1 MKTKRA
7 FLWLATMLLSIS
19 LLACDDDSVLPGG
32 GSDSPDNPGDPSNP
46 TAVEWVDLG
55 LPSGLKW
62 ASQNVG
68 ANRPEDYGNYY
79 AWGETTTKS
88 TYTDANYR
96 FGSYGAYTKYC
107 YSGWGLNGFFD
118 NKTTLDPADDAATA
132 NMGDGARTPTYAEWQ
147 ELISHTTSTWT
158 TRNGV
163 KGRLF
168 TAQNG
173 KSIFLPAAGYKR
185 DALAADGQGGWYS
198 SSSLTPI
205 EEDNPAYI
213 WHFFF
218 NSSSQDIGGGG
229 RTDGFSVRAV
239 RPSNPPA
246 EEWVDLGLPS
256 GRLWASHNVGA
267 TTPEG
272 YGNYYAWGETTPK
285 STYTDANYRFGSYGA
300 YTKYCYSGWGLN
312 GFFDNKTTLDPADDA
327 ATANMGDGA
336 RTPTYEEWQELL
348 SHTTSTWT
356 TRNGVYG
363 RQLTAS
369 NGKSIFLPAAGY
381 KRDALA
387 ADRQGGWY
395 SSSSLTPIEEDN
407 PAYIWHFFFN
417 SSSQDIGGGGRT
429 DGFSVRAV
437 K

>member
-7 FLWLATMLLSIS
+7 FLWLATMLMSVS

-32 GSDSPDNPGDPSNP
+32 GSDSPDNQGDPSNP

-55 LPSGLKW
+55 LPSGMLW

-68 ANRPEDYGNYY
+68 ASRPEDYGNYY

-239 RPSNPPA
+239 
-246 EEWVDLGLPS
+246 
-256 GRLWASHNVGA
+256 
-267 TTPEG
+267 
-272 YGNYYAWGETTPK
+272 K
-285 STYTDANYRFGSYGA
+285 
-300 YTKYCYSGWGLN
+300 
-312 GFFDNKTTLDPADDA
+312 
-327 ATANMGDGA
+327 
-336 RTPTYEEWQELL
+336 
-348 SHTTSTWT
+348 
-356 TRNGVYG
+356 
-363 RQLTAS
+363 
-369 NGKSIFLPAAGY
+369 
-381 KRDALA
+381 
-387 ADRQGGWY
+387 
-395 SSSSLTPIEEDN
+395 
-407 PAYIWHFFFN
+407 
-417 SSSQDIGGGGRT
+417 
-429 DGFSVRAV
+429 
-437 K
+437 